1 MLDKAKPRRHTRSS
15 PFRGD
20 DRDPLPIQF
29 FAIGNGS
36 AQTLRKVFGQQVTMV
51 AEEFLL
57 GTLPR
62 APILEERMRRL
73 VFGGEDQSHVEAVAS
88 PGSHVDLRG
97 GEVLDPYYVE
107 RLSSVAEPGPCEFVR
122 RGPCGENARARIS
135 HRHKAAGF
143 RMHHDVVAIGE
154 IVFERESIWRI
165 AEQARDK

>member
-15 PFRGD
+15 PFRRD

-29 FAIGNGS
+29 FAIGNRS
-36 AQTLRKVFGQQVTMV
+36 AQTRRKVFGQQVTMV

-57 GTLPR
+57 DTLPR
-62 APILEERMRRL
+62 VPILEERMPRL

-122 RGPCGENARARIS
+122 RGPCGETSRGRIS
-135 HRHKAAGF
+135 HRHKAAALPLP
-143 RMHHDVVAIGE
+143 HDVVARGQ
-154 IVFERESIWRI
+154 IV
-165 AEQARDK
+165 